1 MKSFRNPLSTKS
13 SKTILIIGASARAA
27 AFSAIRAGLR
37 PIAMDLFNDWDLAQS
52 CQAVAIEDYP
62 RESVEMA
69 AQFPGI
75 PWMYCGGFENVPN
88 LVAKISETHPL
99 WGNASETLRRIR
111 NPFHLT
117 KTLQNDGFHVP
128 TIREIPP
135 RKSERIW
142 LIKRL
147 HSSGGT
153 GICVYNPAEST
164 TAVDDRYF
172 QEFIRG
178 TSISVLFVA
187 ARGQARLLGITKQL
201 HGQQWGVASDFP
213 YVGSIGPFVLDKEQR
228 SRIQELGTFLAATF
242 PLRGLFGVDAI
253 LNQHGFWP
261 VDVNPRFPASSEIL
275 ERVFDFNALA
285 VHVAA
290 CQTGQLPSE
299 VKPQTSRCHGKAI
312 VFAEET
318 CVVSNVLRKPCSAVH
333 KPNIWPQIADIPRA
347 GVCQQRGDPIMTVFA
362 TGPNVETVEQ
372 QLMKCVATTR
382 QQLLKLV
389 ESPH

>member
-1 MKSFRNPLSTKS
+1 MKSFRNPLRTKS

-27 AFSAIRAGLR
+27 AFSALRAGLQ
-37 PIAMDLFNDWDLAQS
+37 PIALDLFNDWDLAQS

-62 RESVEMA
+62 YESVGLA
-69 AQFPGI
+69 HQFPGT
-75 PWMYCGGFENVPN
+75 PWMYCGGFENLPS

-99 WGNASETLRRIR
+99 WGNAPETLRQIR

-117 KTLQNDGFHVP
+117 EILQNGGFRVP
-128 TIREIPP
+128 NIREVPP
-135 RKSERIW
+135 RKSERTW
-142 LIKRL
+142 LAKRF

-153 GICVYNPAEST
+153 GICVHNTVEPKPVAG
-164 TAVDDRYF
+164 DRYF

-187 ARGQARLLGITKQL
+187 ARGQARLIGLTKQL

-213 YVGSIGPFVLDKEQR
+213 YVGSIGPFVLDEEQR
-228 SRIQELGTFLAATF
+228 RTIQKLGAFLAATF

-261 VDVNPRFPASSEIL
+261 VDINPRFPASSEIL
-275 ERVFDFNALA
+275 ERIFDFNAVA
-285 VHVAA
+285 AHVAA
-290 CQTGQLPSE
+290 CQTGQLPAE
-299 VKPQTSRCHGKAI
+299 VKLQTSRYHGKAI

-318 CVVSNVLRKPCSAVH
+318 CVVNHALRTSSQTACNSSV
-333 KPNIWPQIADIPRA
+333 WPQIADIPEA
-347 GVCQQRGDPIMTVFA
+347 GVCHQKGEPIMTVFA
-362 TGPNVETVEQ
+362 TGPNAETVEQ

-382 QQLLKLV
+382 QQLSQLV